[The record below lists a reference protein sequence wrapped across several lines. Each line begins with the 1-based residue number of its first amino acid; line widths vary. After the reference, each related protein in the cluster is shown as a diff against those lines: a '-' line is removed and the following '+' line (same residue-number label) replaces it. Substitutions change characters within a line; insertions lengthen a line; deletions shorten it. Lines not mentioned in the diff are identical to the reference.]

1 MNNNHVLTEKQSAYK
16 RRTISINDDV
26 YSRLRQKGRF
36 GESFGRVISRIL
48 DQIDDVGA
56 YSP

>member
-1 MNNNHVLTEKQSAYK
+1 MLTEKQSAYK

>member
-1 MNNNHVLTEKQSAYK
+1 MNNSDTFTEKQAAYK
-16 RRTISINDDV
+16 RKTISINDDV

-48 DQIDDVGA
+48 DQTDDPGE
-56 YSP
+56 YST

>member
-1 MNNNHVLTEKQSAYK
+1 MNNTNTLTEKQSAYK

-56 YSP
+56 YSR